1 MRYSIEYY
9 FSYQLGLK
17 MTLNDVQNSI
27 FSMFSRL
34 KNINIQSHNPL
45 LLITAA
51 LMTLASIGVAA
62 FYFLFDKK
70 KSTFTPAGL
79 IVDGDA
85 KARIQATCDSHKTKT
100 PNNNQNPETIQ
111 GIVTLTDNPN
121 QLNPSFS

>member
-1 MRYSIEYY
+1 
-9 FSYQLGLK
+9 
-17 MTLNDVQNSI
+17 MTLKDVQNSI

-34 KNINIQSHNPL
+34 KNINIHSQNPL

-79 IVDGDA
+79 IVDGGA
-85 KARIQATCDSHKTKT
+85 KARIQATRDSHKTKT
-100 PNNNQNPETIQ
+100 PNNNPNPEIIE

-121 QLNPSFS
+121 QLNPSF